1 MKFRSLLAS
10 LVVLAVLLRPAPA
23 SAQWVVYDPSN
34 YAEAVATLAQ
44 LVQQYQLLLQQTRQ
58 LPVNL
63 AARYRVPSLPW
74 PSHNTVADY
83 ARPLLLALNEGDP
96 TGTQYAQTV
105 IALDPVQAIVGQIPA
120 VLRERVGTAYATIE
134 LADRVARTAIH
145 QAGALRV
152 QGAANVRTIQAM
164 EDDAVSGDARF
175 HTQTA
180 LLNKINGANVLN
192 LRIAEQSSQSL
203 LHVVEQLLVTNKRE
217 RDTEAK
223 HMDAQIYQW
232 RFGQAYGQDLFSR
245 TAQGL
250 DTWRQP

>member
-1 MKFRSLLAS
+1 MKRYPLAL
-10 LVVLAVLLRPAPA
+10 LVVLTLLLRPTSA
-23 SAQWVVYDPSN
+23 SAQWVVYDPAN
-34 YAEAVATLAQ
+34 YAEAVATLTQ
-44 LVQQYQLLLQQTRQ
+44 LVQQYQLLLEQTRR

-63 AARYRVPSLPW
+63 AARYRVPSLLW
-74 PSHNTVADY
+74 PSHNAVADY

-105 IALDPVQAIVGQIPA
+105 VTLDPLQAIVGQIPA
-120 VLRERVGTAYATIE
+120 ALRERVGTAYATIE

-145 QAGALRV
+145 QAGALRA
-152 QGAANVRTIQAM
+152 QGVANVRTIQAM
-164 EDDAVSGDARF
+164 EDDAVSGDAGY

-203 LHVVEQLLVTNKRE
+203 LHVVEQMLVTNKRQ

-232 RFGQAYGQDLFSR
+232 RFGAVYGQDLFRR